1 MTSTSVTTLGGVVVV
16 TQVIPKEESG
26 IQLQAANQAP
36 PPPTQATP
44 SATQAPSVPP
54 SSKVD
59 VMTAA
64 FLKGEP
70 LSLGVVQIFIG
81 LLCIIFSVTAA
92 FSHTLMGHAP
102 FCLAAIFLVSGSLA
116 VAAARRTS
124 VGLVCACL
132 VWNLVSILL
141 GLGGVAYACWL
152 LADRA
157 PSHRLC
163 DTNASGGFAPTD
175 AEKRKC
181 SEKLELVDVCV
192 YGLLGLLLVLLVLQ
206 VCVTVTICV
215 YSGRALRRRGRYDHI
230 TVEVHNGGALF
241 SDAASGLDSDVA
253 LLDSEG
259 VETSTPPPNSP

>member
-36 PPPTQATP
+36 PPPTKATP
-44 SATQAPSVPP
+44 PATQTLP
-54 SSKVD
+54 SSKMD
-59 VMTAA
+59 DMTAA

-92 FSHTLMGHAP
+92 FSQTLIVHAP
-102 FCLAAIFLVSGSLA
+102 FCIGAIFLVSGYLA
-116 VAAARRTS
+116 VVAARRTS

-132 VWNLVSILL
+132 VWNLFSILL
-141 GLGGVAYACWL
+141 GLGGVAYSCWL
-152 LADRA
+152 LADHA
-157 PSHRLC
+157 PSRRLC
-163 DTNASGGFAPTD
+163 DTGSSDGFVPTEED
-175 AEKRKC
+175 RRKC
-181 SEKLELVDVCV
+181 SEMLHLVDVCV

-206 VCVTVTICV
+206 VCVTITICV
-215 YSGRALRRRGRYDHI
+215 FSGKALRRRERYVPI
-230 TVEVHNGGALF
+230 KLEVDDVSALF
-241 SDAASGLDSDVA
+241 PDPASRLDSDVS

-259 VETSTPPPNSP
+259 VETSTSPPNSP